1 MTVRVQRDDFDP
13 GAEMDALL
21 AGRKDIGGVVSF
33 VGLVRDFS
41 DARNVG
47 ALTLEHYPGMTEK
60 ALVAIEA
67 EALARFDI
75 QASLIVHR
83 HGRMEPG
90 ERIVLVITASAH
102 RGEAFRASEFLIDW
116 LKTRRDGAVV
126 MTEHE
131 GERIAKRLARA
142 GVASRREVER
152 MIEAGRIS
160 VNGKRLTS
168 PALNV
173 TPDDTILVDGKP
185 VAAAEPT
192 RIWRYYKPAGL
203 VTSASDEQ
211 GRSTI
216 FDHLPKRLPRVMSV
230 GRLDLNS
237 EGLLLLTNDG
247 GLKRALELPATG
259 WVRQY
264 RARAFGTP
272 EPERLA
278 RLADGIRVDGE
289 QFGPIQATIERQA
302 GRNCW
307 LLVEPAEGRNR
318 EVRRALEAAGLTV
331 NRLIRTRYGPFALD
345 KLQRGEVTEVPGFEL
360 RKAVR
365 GFFEIQRDG
374 SRG

>member
-1 MTVRVQRDDFDP
+1 
-13 GAEMDALL
+13 
-21 AGRKDIGGVVSF
+21 
-33 VGLVRDFS
+33 
-41 DARNVG
+41 
-47 ALTLEHYPGMTEK
+47 
-60 ALVAIEA
+60 
-67 EALARFDI
+67 
-75 QASLIVHR
+75 
-83 HGRMEPG
+83 
-90 ERIVLVITASAH
+90 
-102 RGEAFRASEFLIDW
+102 
-116 LKTRRDGAVV
+116 

-152 MIEAGRIS
+152 MIDAGRVA

-173 TPDDTILVDGKP
+173 TPEDTILVDGKP

-203 VTSASDEQ
+203 VTSANDEQ

-307 LLVEPAEGRNR
+307 LLVELAEGRNR

-365 GFFEIQRDG
+365 GVFEIQREG
-374 SRG
+374 GRG

>member
-1 MTVRVQRDDFDP
+1 MS
-13 GAEMDALL
+13 EM
-21 AGRKDIGGVVSF
+21 
-33 VGLVRDFS
+33 
-41 DARNVG
+41 
-47 ALTLEHYPGMTEK
+47 
-60 ALVAIEA
+60 
-67 EALARFDI
+67 
-75 QASLIVHR
+75 
-83 HGRMEPG
+83 
-90 ERIVLVITASAH
+90 
-102 RGEAFRASEFLIDW
+102 
-116 LKTRRDGAVV
+116 
-126 MTEHE
+126 E

-152 MIEAGRIS
+152 MIKAGRVA
-160 VNGKRLTS
+160 VNGKRLKS

-173 TPDDTILVDGKP
+173 LPGDVILVDGKP

-192 RIWRYYKPAGL
+192 RMWRYYKPAGL
-203 VTSASDEQ
+203 VTSANDEQ

-216 FDHLPKRLPRVMSV
+216 FDHLPKRLPRVMTV

-247 GLKRALELPATG
+247 GLKRVLELPSTG

-289 QFGPIQATIERQA
+289 RFGPIQATIERQS

-307 LLVEPAEGRNR
+307 ILVELAEGRNR
-318 EVRRALEAAGLTV
+318 EVRRALEVAGLTV

-365 GFFEIQRDG
+365 GFFDIQRDG
-374 SRG
+374 DRG

>member
-1 MTVRVQRDDFDP
+1 
-13 GAEMDALL
+13 
-21 AGRKDIGGVVSF
+21 
-33 VGLVRDFS
+33 
-41 DARNVG
+41 
-47 ALTLEHYPGMTEK
+47 
-60 ALVAIEA
+60 
-67 EALARFDI
+67 
-75 QASLIVHR
+75 
-83 HGRMEPG
+83 
-90 ERIVLVITASAH
+90 
-102 RGEAFRASEFLIDW
+102 
-116 LKTRRDGAVV
+116 

-131 GERIAKRLARA
+131 GERIARRLARA

-152 MIEAGRIS
+152 MIDAGRVA
-160 VNGKRLTS
+160 VNGRRLTS

-173 TPDDTILVDGKP
+173 TPEDTILVDGKP

-289 QFGPIQATIERQA
+289 QFGPIQATIERKA

-307 LLVEPAEGRNR
+307 LLVELAEGRNR

-365 GFFEIQRDG
+365 GFFEIQREG
-374 SRG
+374 PRG